1 MEKLGINLGYLVSQ
15 LVNFTL
21 LAVLLYLLLYKP
33 VLRMLNQRK
42 ERIAR
47 SMADVDAAREAA
59 AKAQQEYDRKVAEAQ
74 RKSQEI
80 IAQAA
85 QTGEQAGTEIKAA
98 ALREAET
105 IRQQARTDAAQ
116 EKAQI
121 LADAQ
126 KQIAD
131 LSMLATERVLGQ
143 ALDRDLQRKLIDQF
157 LAELGGNGAHA
168 GEGKP

>member
-1 MEKLGINLGYLVSQ
+1 LEKLGINLGYLASQ
-15 LVNFTL
+15 LFNFIL
-21 LAVLLYLLLYKP
+21 LAILLYMLLYKP
-33 VLRMLNQRK
+33 VLRMLDQRK

-47 SMADVDAAREAA
+47 SMADVDAARAA
-59 AKAQQEYDRKVAEAQ
+59 AANAQQEYDRKVTEAQ
-74 RKSQEI
+74 RRSQEI

-105 IRQQARTDAAQ
+105 IRQQAREDAAQ

-126 KQIAD
+126 KQIAS

-143 ALDRDLQRKLIDQF
+143 AIDPDLQRKLIDQF
-157 LAELGGNGAHA
+157 LVEMGGTAARA
-168 GEGKP
+168 GQSEP

>member
-1 MEKLGINLGYLVSQ
+1 MEQLGINLGYLVSQ

-21 LAVLLYLLLYKP
+21 LAVVLYLLLYKP
-33 VLRMLNQRK
+33 VLRMLDQRK

-47 SMADVDAAREAA
+47 SMADVDAARAA
-59 AKAQQEYDRKVAEAQ
+59 AANAQQEYDRKIAEAQ
-74 RKSQEI
+74 RRSQEI

-85 QTGEQAGTEIKAA
+85 QTGEQAGTEIKNSAI
-98 ALREAET
+98 RDAET
-105 IRQQARTDAAQ
+105 IRQQAREDAAQ

-126 KQIAD
+126 KQIAS

-143 ALDRDLQRKLIDQF
+143 ALDPDLQGKLIDQF
-157 LAELGGNGAHA
+157 LLEMAGNAAHA
-168 GEGKP
+168 GQSKP

>member
-1 MEKLGINLGYLVSQ
+1 LEKLGINLGLLVSQ

-33 VLRMLNQRK
+33 VLRMLNQRS

-47 SMADVDAAREAA
+47 SMADVDAARDSAA
-59 AKAQQEYDRKVAEAQ
+59 RAQQEYDRRIAEAQ
-74 RKSQEI
+74 RKAQEI

-85 QTGEQAGTEIKAA
+85 QSGEQVSAEIRAEA
-98 ALREAET
+98 QREAEAV
-105 IRQQARTDAAQ
+105 RQKAREEAEE
-116 EKAQI
+116 EKARV

-126 KQIAD
+126 SQIAN

-143 ALDRDLQRKLIDQF
+143 AVDERLQRQLIDQF
-157 LAELGGNGAHA
+157 LTDLGQP
-168 GEGKP
+168 GKAKR